1 MVTQT
6 RVESGQALID
16 QVEALHP
23 DALDLVRRAL
33 AFAEAAHGDQKRAS
47 GEAYVSHPIEVAAI
61 LVDLHM
67 DADTI
72 VAGLLHDTVEDTDVT
87 KEDLAQEFD
96 ETVAILVD
104 GVSKLRRVKR
114 KSKVDETDL
123 GEEQAENLRKMFLAM
138 VDDIRV
144 VIIKL
149 ADRLHNMRTL
159 QFLPEEKQQRKAR
172 ETLEVF
178 APLANRLGIW
188 QLKWQLEDLSFRYLD
203 SAAYHDIAQLLS
215 QRRTER
221 ADYLERVIL
230 ILKRHLQQEGIA
242 SRVTGR
248 PKHIYSIYRKM
259 QNKSRDFD
267 QIYDVRGVRVIVKE
281 IQECYHALGIAHSI
295 WRPVP
300 GEFDDYIAMPK
311 DNLYQSLHTAVI
323 CLDGKPLEIQIRTE
337 EMHHVA
343 EYGIAAHWRYKEG
356 SRRDQTIEA
365 KINWLRQASDW
376 RTDVQDAQQFMDSLK
391 SDVFAERVYVFT
403 PKGDIVDLP
412 KGSTPVDF
420 AYQIHSEIGHR
431 CRGAKIDGRL
441 VSLDHQ
447 LLSGEQVSILTA
459 KQGGPS
465 RDWMNPH
472 LNYVATQRARQK
484 IRQWFR
490 RQQREE
496 NITDGR
502 NILEREIRRLGL
514 GQESLAEI
522 ATLFKYDQVDDFLAA
537 LGYGDISPAQIA
549 HKIDDAAKDDDKL
562 RLRAIPERAISD
574 IQVAGVGDLLTR
586 MGPCC
591 NPVPG
596 DAIVGYITRGRGVT
610 IHRVDCSNVTNLN
623 DTERLITVTWGQ
635 EEQAYPVP
643 VRINAFDRSG
653 LLRDIAGVVA
663 DLSIS
668 MSSVNVS
675 TNRDRTAT
683 IIATMGIKSVS
694 QLSLLLNKLQNV
706 QDVLDVRRDPGN

>member
-365 KINWLRQASDW
+365 NINWLRQASDW